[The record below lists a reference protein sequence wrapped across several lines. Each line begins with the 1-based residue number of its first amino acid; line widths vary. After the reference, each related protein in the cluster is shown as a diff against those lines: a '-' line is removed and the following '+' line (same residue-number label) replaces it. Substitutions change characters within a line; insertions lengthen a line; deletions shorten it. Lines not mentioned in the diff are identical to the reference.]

1 MALIQQR
8 PRVFNIYTEE
18 VPTPRF
24 TLAPQVGRVPSM
36 RVPLDEGQEL
46 RFQGLMADL
55 VLIDVHQHPMVLTA
69 DPAEMPAYF
78 RGNAYAWGFDAVKAG
93 GWTAVATANL
103 LSCLGKEPDPSF
115 SRFGDLVDEVGMMLA
130 DIHKRPDQVLEV
142 TRAQD
147 ILDARQSGKI
157 GFLPTLEHL
166 AIGDQ
171 LHRVDVLYGIG
182 VRLAGL
188 TYMRKSAIGDGQYE
202 RTDCGLSDF
211 GVDVVR
217 RMNDVGMAI
226 DLSHAGSRTAFEAI
240 ELSQVPV
247 VFSHNA
253 AAAIRQTRRSRTD
266 EELRACAAKG
276 GLLCVTAVPNALSDD
291 PHQNINCVLDHYDY
305 FVKLVGIDHVGIGT
319 DTQVGDHVGFHRVLL
334 GRNAPD
340 SLPAPYLDGLESPA
354 DGSNIVRGLIARGYD
369 DDAIRKIAGLNAL
382 DFLRRTA
389 G

>member
-1 MALIQQR
+1 MPI
-8 PRVFNIYTEE
+8 PE
-18 VPTPRF
+18 F
-24 TLAPQVGRVPSM
+24 TLAAQIGRVPSM
-36 RVPLDEGQEL
+36 RVPLDHEQEQ
-46 RFQGLMADL
+46 RFQRLIDDL
-55 VLIDVHQHPMVLTA
+55 LLIDVHQHPMVLA
-69 DPAEMPAYF
+69 DDATEMPAYF

-103 LSCLGKEPDPSF
+103 LSCLGKEPDASF
-115 SRFGDLVDEVGMMLA
+115 SRFGDLVDEIGMMLA
-130 DIHKRPDQVLEV
+130 DVHKRSEQVV
-142 TRAQD
+142 KMTRAQD
-147 ILDARQSGKI
+147 IVDAQQCHKM
-157 GFLPTLEHL
+157 GFLPTVEHL
-166 AIGDQ
+166 SIGEQ

-211 GVDVVR
+211 GVEVVR
-217 RMNDVGMAI
+217 RMNDVGMAV
-226 DLSHAGSRTAFEAI
+226 DLSHAGSRTALEAI
-240 ELSQVPV
+240 ELSAVPV

-253 AAAIRQTRRSRTD
+253 AAAIRPTRRARSD
-266 EELRACAAKG
+266 QELQACAARG
-276 GLLCVTAVPNALSDD
+276 GLLCVTAVPNSLSDD
-291 PHQNINCVLDHYDY
+291 PHQDINCVLDHYDY

-354 DGSNIVRGLIARGYD
+354 DGSNIIRGLIARGYD
-369 DDAIRKIAGLNAL
+369 DVAIRKIAGLNAL
-382 DFLRRTA
+382 DFFRRTI